1 MTTSSAKA
9 RQLHQDAILERW
21 SALAV
26 SLCSL
31 AALRTAA
38 ALHTVV
44 SCTMAAVHRI
54 ADQVWPRVMSVVAYL
69 GTRALAEGSAVL
81 MVGMV
86 HMAAPPLRVVAV
98 VVCSGMIP
106 LAEVA
111 CTLVVAA
118 ACLGMMQLTA
128 AVCWSAMA
136 RAALTAKVVPM
147 LGAAMVPW
155 ASLWHT
161 TRQPF
166 HTHHCLR

>member
-1 MTTSSAKA
+1 MTTSSAKS
-9 RQLHQDAILERW
+9 RQLHQDAILEPW
-21 SALAV
+21 FALAV
-26 SLCSL
+26 TLCSL

-118 ACLGMMQLTA
+118 AC
-128 AVCWSAMA
+128 WSAMA

-166 HTHHCLR
+166 HTHHSLR